1 MFQLNFSQ
9 QKNEEPQNFGDDED
23 NELCQ
28 TLFAEKQSHQPTDEA
43 KNSTKPNNTNTDV
56 PTSERKENIE
66 IIIKKVETQ
75 EKTDNEAKS
84 KNADEQNFKKDFIK
98 GIIDLDPEIIPKGN
112 ESDDAIPK
120 EEDSLSSLP
129 IFDTNVERYN
139 HSMYIGLPSHGDENN
154 ENNRN
159 IVEKS
164 YTADDTR
171 NNTANVS

>member
-1 MFQLNFSQ
+1 MFQSNYSLL
-9 QKNEEPQNFGDDED
+9 KDEVPQNFGDDEH

-28 TLFAEKQSHQPTDEA
+28 SLFAEKESHQPTDEA

-84 KNADEQNFKKDFIK
+84 KNDDEQNFKKDFIK
-98 GIIDLDPEIIPKGN
+98 GIIDLAPEIIPKGN
-112 ESDDAIPK
+112 ESDDVIPK
-120 EEDSLSSLP
+120 KENSLSSLP
-129 IFDTNVERYN
+129 IFDTNEFDN
-139 HSMYIGLPSHGDENN
+139 HSMYIGLPSHGDEND

-171 NNTANVS
+171 SNTANVP